1 MIRRIIEISSG
12 AARLSVAHKQLVIER
27 PEREPATVP
36 CEDVGMLLVDHP
48 AVTYTHGVFTTLL
61 DAGAAVVLCGHDHHP
76 SGLLLPIAANTVQ
89 TERYR
94 FQIEASEPLRKRLW
108 QSLVA
113 TKLRQQAHVLAF
125 RLQPH
130 ADLLSLAGRV
140 RSGDP
145 ENIEAQGAQRYWPR
159 LFSETFRRHREG
171 QPPNNMLN
179 YGYMVLRAAVARA
192 LAGAGLMPT
201 LGLHHRNRY
210 NPFCLAD
217 DVLEPFRPYVD
228 MKVRAFLDD
237 REVPAALGKEEK
249 QAALSVLNEVIDV
262 GGRKTPLMLALHA
275 TAASLHRSFET
286 GEPQLALPEGL
297 FRRPE
302 DADAGD
308 DSA

>member
-12 AARLSVAHKQLVIER
+12 AARLSIAHKQLVIER
-27 PEREPATVP
+27 PEYEPATVP
-36 CEDVGMLLVDHP
+36 CEDVGVLLVDHP

-61 DAGAAVVLCGHDHHP
+61 EAGAAVVLCGHDHHP

-94 FQIEASEPLRKRLW
+94 FQIEAPQPLRKRLW

-113 TKLRQQAHVLAF
+113 AKLRQQAHVLAF
-125 RLQPH
+125 RLRPH
-130 ADLLSLAGRV
+130 ADLLALGSRV

-145 ENIEAQGAQRYWPR
+145 DNIEAQGAQRYWPR
-159 LFSETFRRHREG
+159 LFGESFRRNREG
-171 QPPNNMLN
+171 PPPNNLLN
-179 YGYMVLRAAVARA
+179 YGYMVVRAAVARA

-217 DVLEPFRPYVD
+217 DVLEPFRPFID
-228 MKVRAFLDD
+228 LKVRNFLDAA
-237 REVPAALGKEEK
+237 EVGPALTKDEK
-249 QAALSVLNEVIDV
+249 RAVLSVLNEVIEV

-286 GEPQLALPEGL
+286 GEPQLALPNGL

-302 DADAGD
+302 ESDAGD
-308 DSA
+308 ESA